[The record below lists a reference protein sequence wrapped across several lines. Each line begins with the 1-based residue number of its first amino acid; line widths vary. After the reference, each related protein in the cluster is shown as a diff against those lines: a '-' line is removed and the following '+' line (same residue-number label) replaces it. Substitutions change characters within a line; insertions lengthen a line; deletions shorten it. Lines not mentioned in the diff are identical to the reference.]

1 MTAGKY
7 VICIPERGI
16 KTSTPPLTFGP
27 SRRPEVSGWG
37 EAGVRR
43 AAGGEKKKH
52 NWILMR
58 CSRFRAGWSEQSSAA
73 NFLFRSL
80 TDFWDKKNLLK
91 KKTGKRFRG
100 NNLSADCVDPLWP
113 ACLVLSSPL
122 QAVGVAWVIREVAA
136 PELFKALAA
145 HFSLSLPPRPDA
157 GFWFGFALVF
167 TPHNITHTLFHSCTQ
182 LHH

>member
-80 TDFWDKKNLLK
+80 TDFWDKKKSVKK
-91 KKTGKRFRG
+91 KKTAKVSEATTSAQIVLTLSGLPALSCLLPCRQWAWRGPSGKWLH
-100 NNLSADCVDPLWP
+100 LSFSKPWL
-113 ACLVLSSPL
+113 LT
-122 QAVGVAWVIREVAA
+122 
-136 PELFKALAA
+136 
-145 HFSLSLPPRPDA
+145 SLSLSSSPA
-157 GFWFGFALVF
+157 
-167 TPHNITHTLFHSCTQ
+167 
-182 LHH
+182 